1 MYYLSNFTNLLWCVC
16 GVQDKQALVSS
27 NEELQ
32 SLLDELG
39 KELQQAKEQV
49 GEERKNCY
57 DLKTQ
62 LEVQLY
68 EPTGCVTISNVL
80 VV

>member
-1 MYYLSNFTNLLWCVC
+1 MS
-16 GVQDKQALVSS
+16 G

-39 KELQQAKEQV
+39 KELQQAKGQV

-62 LEVQLY
+62 LEVHVHVHSMCLM
-68 EPTGCVTISNVL
+68 GV
-80 VV
+80 